1 MAIQEAKQNDNV
13 ENNFED
19 KFTGENETKLD
30 YELEVKNER
39 ESNDT

>member
-13 ENNFED
+13 ENHIED

-30 YELEVKNER
+30 YELEVENER
-39 ESNDT
+39 EIIDT